1 MKGIA
6 LFVMVFFISFNEIKA
21 QVFLEI
27 NGKKLLILDP
37 RDTSINELVEIPCL
51 IDGISIDLG
60 KTNFTVMY
68 EDFLNKIFG
77 VEMRVGENCF
87 YYKTGEG
94 WKRWVN
100 NETGYQKI
108 PHRKIAYC
116 SD

>member
-51 IDGISIDLG
+51 NDGISIDLG

-108 PHRKIAYC
+108 PHSKIVYC
-116 SD
+116 